1 MAPEFKIDY
10 AQLEAVEDWIK
21 KRGGRETRRMVD
33 LGSRTGIWV
42 KSVDEEPLVISRNT
56 DLTLSVSEK
65 HAQELEESG
74 IRLLKEE
81 SSAG

>member
-33 LGSRTGIWV
+33 LG
-42 KSVDEEPLVISRNT
+42 
-56 DLTLSVSEK
+56 
-65 HAQELEESG
+65 
-74 IRLLKEE
+74 
-81 SSAG
+81 